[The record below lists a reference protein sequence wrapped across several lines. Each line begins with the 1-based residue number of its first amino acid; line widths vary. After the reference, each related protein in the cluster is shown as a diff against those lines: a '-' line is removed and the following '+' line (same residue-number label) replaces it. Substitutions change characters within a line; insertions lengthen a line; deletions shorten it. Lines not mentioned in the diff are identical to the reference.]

1 MRGVGAGVVER
12 PKDDA
17 CVVAEDVESALPK
30 LCLQLLGGRAHA
42 LEAHEVAR
50 DVPEKALS
58 GSSQY

>member
-1 MRGVGAGVVER
+1 MVER